1 MLKFFRKI
9 RRKLIDGKNLKRY
22 LIYAFGEI
30 FLVVIG
36 ILIAVQLNNW
46 NQKRISA
53 VEIEVL
59 LNNIEEDFVRN
70 ILHLNGIIDIYQV
83 NDS

>member
-1 MLKFFRKI
+1 M
-9 RRKLIDGKNLKRY
+9 
-22 LIYAFGEI
+22 
-30 FLVVIG
+30 VIG
-36 ILIAVQLNNW
+36 ILMAVQLNNW

-59 LNNIEEDFVRN
+59 LNNIEEDFVRK